1 MYGLIKIRIILIM
14 DVGVKHMFKA
24 LKTYKSNVFYRYHR
38 KKYYFCVIL

>member
-24 LKTYKSNVFYRYHR
+24 LKTYKSNDFYRYHR
-38 KKYYFCVIL
+38 KKY